1 MRLRGT
7 ALDMVRAHP
16 VLRESAKLILNGA
29 QRGCVAAGRAVGIV
43 DFPVPRFS
51 SMTKTSSTTIRHY
64 YISGITCSLPIAA
77 MALDRGVSLRENINI
92 LDFGCGV
99 GRQLLH
105 LTRQFPTPRYFACDV
120 DSTLIE
126 FIQKNYPGVEAQVT
140 KCDPPLPFVSRA
152 MDMIYSVS
160 TFSHINP
167 EHQKSWLKE
176 LWRITRPGGHCFLT
190 TEGWTALRM
199 MGSLFDID
207 AAGRQLR
214 DSGIFYKEYDCYE
227 SETQRRSLSPTV
239 NLLRGIDQ
247 SYGSTVMSPQF
258 VRENWPAS
266 GFEVV
271 NVVEGIIDARQDL
284 VILRR
289 PR

>member
-1 MRLRGT
+1 MKLRRQ
-7 ALDMVRAHP
+7 AAAVVSAHP
-16 VLRESAKLILNGA
+16 ALRESAKLILNGA
-29 QRGCVAAGRAVGIV
+29 QRGYVAAGRAVGIV

-51 SMTKTSSTTIRHY
+51 SMKKTSSTSIRHY
-64 YISGITCSLPIAA
+64 YVSGITCSLPIVT
-77 MALDRGVSLRENINI
+77 MALNHGVRLRENINV

-105 LTRQFPTPRYFACDV
+105 LTRQFPAPRYFACDV
-120 DSTLIE
+120 DSTLVE
-126 FIQKNYPGVEAQVT
+126 FIEQNYPTVRAHVT
-140 KCDPPLPFVSRA
+140 RFDPPLPFEAGS

-176 LWRITRPGGHCFLT
+176 LRRITRPGGYCFLT

-199 MGSLFDID
+199 MGRLLDIE
-207 AAGRQLR
+207 AAGKQLR
-214 DSGIFYKEYDCYE
+214 ETGIFYKEYDFYPV
-227 SETQRRSLSPTV
+227 ETQRRNLSPTV

-247 SYGSTVMSPQF
+247 SYGSTVITPEF
-258 VRENWPAS
+258 VREKWPAA

-284 VILRR
+284 IILRR
-289 PR
+289 SQ

>member
-1 MRLRGT
+1 MMLGRQ
-7 ALDMVRAHP
+7 ALEIVRSHP

-29 QRGCVAAGRAVGIV
+29 QRGYVAAGKAVGIV

-64 YISGITCSLPIAA
+64 YVSGITCSLPIATL
-77 MALDRGVSLRENINI
+77 ALHEGVRLREAINI
-92 LDFGCGV
+92 LDFGCGA

-105 LTRQFPTPRYFACDV
+105 LTRQFPAPKYFACDV

-126 FIQKNYPGVEAQVT
+126 FIQDNYPSVEAYVT
-140 KCDPPLPFVSRA
+140 KFDPPLPFAAAS
-152 MDMIYSVS
+152 MNMIYSVS

-167 EHQKSWLKE
+167 QHQKTWLKE
-176 LWRITRPGGHCFLT
+176 LCRITRPGGHCFLT
-190 TEGWTALRM
+190 TEGWTALGM
-199 MGSLFDID
+199 MANLLDIEQ
-207 AAGRQLR
+207 ASKELR
-214 DSGIFYKEYDCYE
+214 NHGIVYKEYDCYQ
-227 SETQRRSLSPTV
+227 SEKSRKNLAPAV

-247 SYGSTVMSPQF
+247 SYGSTVMTPEF
-258 VRENWPAS
+258 VRENWPAA

-289 PR
+289 PG